1 MDIEQQKLFL
11 GAWAKR
17 QELRVKTMNEYAG
30 RVTPKAPAGPA
41 AVVNVDARKNEPG
54 GYAAMLQ
61 AVEAA
66 EKVGKVIE
74 HKEEG

>member
-61 AVEAA
+61 AVEQVERA
-66 EKVGKVIE
+66 KVIE